1 MWRTASTAELS
12 QVHIV
17 ANGASADVWIRTDIE
32 TVEDEDGTHYEAN
45 ETHGVFS
52 PAPTVEQ
59 VEASLSQWIARC
71 EAQNKSDAE
80 VIAELGEAS
89 VRNAA
94 LLEYVAVMADV
105 ELPE

>member
-17 ANGASADVWIRTDIE
+17 ANGSAADVWIRTDIE

-45 ETHGVFS
+45 ETHGLFS
-52 PAPTVEQ
+52 PPPTEAE
-59 VEASLSQWIARC
+59 VEANLSLWISLC
-71 EAQNKSDAE
+71 EAQNKTEEE
-80 VIAELGEAS
+80 VMRELGEAS